1 MSGKHGLE
9 QLLKDKKLSLQKI
22 SEDTGVSML
31 ALEFLVYKQH
41 QPKPHIAQ
49 KIAKVLEMKVGEIWP
64 ELKP

>member
-1 MSGKHGLE
+1 MSGTESLE
-9 QLLKDKKLSLQKI
+9 QLLKDKKLTVQKI
-22 SEDTGVSML
+22 ADETGVSTL

>member
-1 MSGKHGLE
+1 MSGTQTLE
-9 QLLKDKKLSLQKI
+9 QLIKDKKLTVQKI
-22 SEDTGVSML
+22 ADETGVSTL